1 MTDDELKAL
10 SAELSEA
17 VGAWPEPISQEG
29 LVKADLIVRKFLLV
43 RKLFREAD
51 VVHMGT
57 CNSQMCWGDMATC
70 DCPRDKLVHALL
82 GGGS

>member
-10 SAELSEA
+10 SAELYEA
-17 VGAWPEPISQEG
+17 AGSTKPVSQEA

>member
-10 SAELSEA
+10 SAELYEA
-17 VGAWPEPISQEG
+17 AGSTKPISQEA

>member
-17 VGAWPEPISQEG
+17 AGSTKPISQEA